1 MAATGLGLRIWRIV
15 KRVFLWLFIFHLVY
29 ILYGR
34 WCNPPIT
41 FTQLGSAVGGHGLKR
56 DYVKLKN
63 ISPSL
68 RLAVI
73 ASEDQN
79 FVDHEGIDWE
89 AIEKAQEYN
98 KTHKRKRGG
107 STISQQTAKNFFLWQ
122 GRTKF
127 RKYVEAYFTKMI
139 EWTWNKRRILE
150 AYLNIIEMGEGIFGA
165 EAAAQHYFNKP
176 AKDLNDREAAMIA
189 ACLPNPKVW
198 TISPMHPKIAQ
209 RYPRILRQMNN
220 IRDDP
225 DIQELLK

>member
-1 MAATGLGLRIWRIV
+1 M
-15 KRVFLWLFIFHLVY
+15 
-29 ILYGR
+29 
-34 WCNPPIT
+34 
-41 FTQLGSAVGGHGLKR
+41 KR
-56 DYVKLKN
+56 DYVKLDN

-79 FVDHEGIDWE
+79 FVEHEGIDWD

-107 STISQQTAKNFFLWQ
+107 STISQQTAKNYFLWQ
-122 GRTKF
+122 GRTKL
-127 RKYVEAYFTKMI
+127 RKYIEAYFTKMI

-176 AKDLNDREAAMIA
+176 AKDLNDKEAAMIA

-198 TISPMHPKIAQ
+198 TINPMHPKIAQ
-209 RYPRILRQMNN
+209 RYPRILKQMNN